1 MDQVTKGSVPEDE
14 ELSRFGYRQQFV
26 RSLRHFESFAVAFS
40 FISITTGIFTTYA
53 FALAT
58 GGTRSIWT
66 WPIVIAGQALV
77 ALVYGALS
85 ARVPLSGYSY
95 QWASRLASPHV
106 GWWFGWMSFAFLTI
120 VTVSVDYGLV
130 QVAFQPLI
138 GQAYTPTSAALE
150 TLVVLALQA
159 ALIITSTR
167 VTTRVNNTA
176 VATEIIGIVGL
187 TVLLLIVAAVR
198 SMGHWSNLGATGAVP
213 QAGYFNWLGPFMLAT
228 LLGAYT
234 IVGFESASNLAEETH
249 EPHKVIPRAMLRAV
263 LLSGVVGFAFL
274 IVLAFATN
282 KAAYAS
288 SAPVASIVHDVLGG
302 VVQKIF
308 LVFVVVS
315 IFACGLVIMVTN
327 GRLIFSM
334 ARDRRLPGH
343 QFLHQVPRPT
353 GGPPWATVL
362 AAVLGGVI
370 TLVLRTH
377 TAALVTLF
385 TASTIMPALLYAGTV
400 LLYVLTSRRSSQ
412 HRGGGGEAGV
422 TPRPFGRLELP
433 IVAGALIWLAY
444 ELIILIG
451 PGVFR
456 DAQYYVLGA
465 LGLGLVFY
473 VVQLLTEREAMRTEP
488 GQTSR
493 KCTCHR
499 PGDVGDQG
507 AAGRAGRGGARPG
520 RGPGRTRSVGA
531 DGVEADPEELFGS
544 VVEAGGRGRWPRRPA
559 RRPVDG
565 RATASAVGLANQGET
580 VLAWDRRDRA
590 AADPRDRLAG
600 PPRRRASAR
609 GWRTGRAELAALTG
623 LPLDP
628 YFAAPKMTW
637 LREHLTG
644 DGVVTTTDTWLLHRL
659 GAEFVTDAAT
669 ASRTMLLDLDARR
682 LVRDGRARRSGSTR
696 RRCRRS
702 WTAPGSVGETARV
715 RRRRCR

>member
-1 MDQVTKGSVPEDE
+1 MDQVTKGSVAEDE

-167 VTTRVNNTA
+167 ATTRLNNTA
-176 VATEIIGIVGL
+176 VATEIIGIAGL

-213 QAGYFNWLGPFMLAT
+213 HAGYFSWLGPFMLAT

-249 EPHKVIPRAMLRAV
+249 EPHRVIPRAMLRAV

-274 IVLAFATN
+274 IALAFATN
-282 KAAYAS
+282 KAAYDSA
-288 SAPVASIVHDVLGG
+288 APVASIVHDVLGG

-343 QFLHQVPRPT
+343 QLLHQVPRAI

-362 AAVLGGVI
+362 AAVLGGII

-377 TAALVTLF
+377 TAALATLF

-400 LLYVLTSRRSSQ
+400 LLYVLTSRRSSRR
-412 HRGGGGEAGV
+412 RGGDGDPGV
-422 TPRPFGRLELP
+422 TPRPFGRWELP

-444 ELIILIG
+444 ELIILIA
-451 PGVFR
+451 PSAFR
-456 DAQYYVLGA
+456 DAQYYVLGS

-488 GQTSR
+488 GQ
-493 KCTCHR
+493 
-499 PGDVGDQG
+499 D
-507 AAGRAGRGGARPG
+507 
-520 RGPGRTRSVGA
+520 
-531 DGVEADPEELFGS
+531 
-544 VVEAGGRGRWPRRPA
+544 
-559 RRPVDG
+559 
-565 RATASAVGLANQGET
+565 
-580 VLAWDRRDRA
+580 
-590 AADPRDRLAG
+590 
-600 PPRRRASAR
+600 
-609 GWRTGRAELAALTG
+609 
-623 LPLDP
+623 
-628 YFAAPKMTW
+628 
-637 LREHLTG
+637 
-644 DGVVTTTDTWLLHRL
+644 
-659 GAEFVTDAAT
+659 
-669 ASRTMLLDLDARR
+669 
-682 LVRDGRARRSGSTR
+682 
-696 RRCRRS
+696 
-702 WTAPGSVGETARV
+702 
-715 RRRRCR
+715 

>member
-1 MDQVTKGSVPEDE
+1 VDQVTKGSVPEDE
-14 ELSRFGYRQQFV
+14 ELGRFGYRQQFV

-130 QVAFQPLI
+130 EVAFQPLI
-138 GQAYTPTSAALE
+138 GQAYTPTGAALE

-167 VTTRVNNTA
+167 ATTRLNNTA
-176 VATEIIGIVGL
+176 VATEIIGIAGL

-198 SMGHWSNLGATGAVP
+198 SLGHWSNLGATGAVP
-213 QAGYFNWLGPFMLAT
+213 HAGYYNWLGPFMLAT

-249 EPHKVIPRAMLRAV
+249 EPHQVIPRAMLRAV

-288 SAPVASIVHDVLGG
+288 AAPVASIVHDVLGG

-327 GRLIFSM
+327 GRLVFSM

-343 QFLHQVPRPT
+343 QLLHQVPRPA

-370 TLVLRTH
+370 TLALRTH
-377 TAALVTLF
+377 TAALATLF

-400 LLYVLTSRRSSQ
+400 LLYVITSRRRS
-412 HRGGGGEAGV
+412 RTGEAGA
-422 TPRPFGRLELP
+422 TPRPFGRWEIP

-465 LGLGLVFY
+465 LAVGLVFY

-488 GQTSR
+488 GQ
-493 KCTCHR
+493 
-499 PGDVGDQG
+499 
-507 AAGRAGRGGARPG
+507 
-520 RGPGRTRSVGA
+520 
-531 DGVEADPEELFGS
+531 E
-544 VVEAGGRGRWPRRPA
+544 
-559 RRPVDG
+559 
-565 RATASAVGLANQGET
+565 
-580 VLAWDRRDRA
+580 
-590 AADPRDRLAG
+590 
-600 PPRRRASAR
+600 
-609 GWRTGRAELAALTG
+609 
-623 LPLDP
+623 
-628 YFAAPKMTW
+628 
-637 LREHLTG
+637 
-644 DGVVTTTDTWLLHRL
+644 
-659 GAEFVTDAAT
+659 
-669 ASRTMLLDLDARR
+669 
-682 LVRDGRARRSGSTR
+682 
-696 RRCRRS
+696 
-702 WTAPGSVGETARV
+702 
-715 RRRRCR
+715 